1 MRATVLLEERE
12 GRGLSRGDLSLLF
25 RLLSFTKGQIPYL
38 VLSLASMGLATLST
52 ILQPYGLKL
61 IVDRNFVPGRTEG
74 LFINA
79 GVFAAGVIGSMVFGY
94 LQMVSVAALGQR
106 TIHELRKELFE
117 KILRLPMTFFDRTHS
132 GWIVAR
138 LVSDVDAVNEMIS
151 SGIVSSI
158 ADVFLMAS
166 IAVVLFLL
174 DAGLFLTLMGTLI
187 ILILFVFLLKGK
199 LRAANREVRRAT
211 ADLTRSLQ
219 ETVGGLEV
227 VRAFGREEKV
237 LEEFRKVNARYV
249 EGGKR
254 LSKIYSL
261 YFPGVEFLSHFGLAL
276 IILVGGYYFR
286 QGSVTLGTLVAFI
299 GYLEKFFGPVRD
311 MTDKVSVLQTA
322 LAAAE
327 RIFSILDLPPS
338 REFSFRQEKGGI
350 SPRGGRGEAVVEMEN
365 VTFGYDD
372 EEVLRGLSLKV
383 RRGERVAIV
392 GLTGA
397 GKSTIV
403 NLLLSFYEP
412 WEGEVRI
419 FGHSLSEISPRE
431 VREKIA
437 FVPQEPF
444 LFEGTVV
451 ENVTGGLPLDEMKL
465 ERVLAICDILKD
477 AESTGSVS
485 SRQVGERGLGLSAGE
500 RQLVAIA
507 RALYRDPELLIL
519 DESAAHLDP
528 KSEEKVSRAVRRLLA
543 GRTAIVIAHRLA
555 TVSECDRIVVIAG
568 GKVVEEGTHDE
579 LLRRD
584 GLYRKLWR
592 LQSMEEKRE
601 ESER

>member
-338 REFSFRQEKGGI
+338 REFSFRQEKGGV